1 MLCWVYSKFS
11 VSCHFT
17 TRINLKKSLKQV
29 YPSKK
34 STMKKKKEVAACSL
48 IWMMILL
55 LKCRL
60 LNNCYFRKLS
70 LKSKMKKRSLSSKR
84 SIHSLLLKNYTRKS
98 SICWRRQDLKRLTSM
113 NMINCSVTFR
123 IILNDLKMRQTRN
136 LTPSLSN

>member
-17 TRINLKKSLKQV
+17 TRMNLKKSLKQL
-29 YPSKK
+29 YPTKR
-34 STMKKKKEVAACSL
+34 STMKKKKEVSACSL

-55 LKCRL
+55 LTIRL
-60 LNNCYFRKLS
+60 SYLFFRKLS